1 VYAKAPAAKLEIDS
15 MADKVAEM
23 FGGQVAKAPIK
34 SEERA
39 IQKIMNDYD
48 GDATLIKDLARNT
61 IIVSP
66 DKMDAVA
73 AELAKRGANVK
84 VINGATDPLGYSGI
98 NSTIK
103 TQAGIF
109 GEIQVNTPAMIY
121 AKESKSMAKV
131 LLGDDL
137 YASISAKSGMLG
149 GQGHIFYE
157 QWRVLTPS
165 SHQAQ
170 SIAEQ
175 SRAYYE
181 AIRRAN
187 GY

>member
-1 VYAKAPAAKLEIDS
+1 
-15 MADKVAEM
+15 
-23 FGGQVAKAPIK
+23 
-34 SEERA
+34 
-39 IQKIMNDYD
+39 
-48 GDATLIKDLARNT
+48 
-61 IIVSP
+61 
-66 DKMDAVA
+66 
-73 AELAKRGANVK
+73 
-84 VINGATDPLGYSGI
+84 
-98 NSTIK
+98 
-103 TQAGIF
+103 
-109 GEIQVNTPAMIY
+109 
-121 AKESKSMAKV
+121 

>member
-1 VYAKAPAAKLEIDS
+1 
-15 MADKVAEM
+15 MADEIASM

-34 SEERA
+34 SQERA
-39 IQKIMNDYD
+39 IQKIMNDYG
-48 GDATLIKDLARNT
+48 GDASRIKDLARNT

-66 DKMDAVA
+66 DKMDSVV

-84 VINGATDPLGYSGI
+84 VINGATDPLGYSGV

-109 GEIQVNTPAMIY
+109 GEVQVNTPAMIY
-121 AKESKSMAKV
+121 AKESEAMSRI
-131 LLGDDL
+131 LLGDHM
-137 YASISAKSGMLG
+137 YSSIAARSGISG
-149 GQGHIFYE
+149 GQGHKFYE
-157 QWRVLTPS
+157 QWRVLSPNST
-165 SHQAQ
+165 QAQ

-175 SRAYYE
+175 SRANYE